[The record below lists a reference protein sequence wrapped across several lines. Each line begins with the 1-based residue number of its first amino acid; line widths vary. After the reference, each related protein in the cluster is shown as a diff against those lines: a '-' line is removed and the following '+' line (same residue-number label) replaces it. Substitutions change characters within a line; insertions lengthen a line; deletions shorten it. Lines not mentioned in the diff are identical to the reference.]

1 MILRGDCLNNCS
13 VSINKSIPETGKVEM
28 KSKSSKSEDSFKDM
42 IKNVSNQKTTDRRSQ
57 VTKKEQGTG
66 KETGSSVQEDTK
78 ETKDDKANLNELAS
92 LVINSGG
99 AFDPV
104 QLAKAVGLS
113 AAGQNDG
120 NVLANEQGG
129 VGQAGLIESAVQNGT
144 GLESMQTV
152 SIAQGLAK
160 MQLAEKAPV
169 VYASQTVL
177 EDESKDTASALL
189 KQNVATNLVENT
201 SNSTADLKQNMF
213 MNDENN
219 GGTFSQGNEGVDTGA
234 ITAPDLP
241 PLPSDSTADN
251 VIMIKVGD
259 PSLESSWKQVAEE
272 IGNMVVEKINN
283 EVQKVNI
290 KLTPKELGEIDV
302 EFLINKGKI
311 SVTLN
316 CSDEA
321 TKALLATNL
330 DSLSKVVQ
338 TSLMQDVN
346 VNLNYYNKTD
356 GQNTGSENF
365 DGSGNHGQYQ
375 GDSNEK
381 RREQDQPNLDFAQ
394 RLRLG
399 IDNIEVAEV

>member
-1 MILRGDCLNNCS
+1 MILRGDCLNSCS

-42 IKNVSNQKTTDRRSQ
+42 VKKVSDQKTSDKSSEVSN
-57 VTKKEQGTG
+57 KKEQGTG
-66 KETGSSVQEDTK
+66 KETRSSMREESK
-78 ETKDDKANLNELAS
+78 EPKDDKMNLNELAS
-92 LVINSGG
+92 LVNSRGV
-99 AFDPV
+99 FDPV
-104 QLAKAVGLS
+104 QLAKTVGLS
-113 AAGQNDG
+113 AAGQSDSNA
-120 NVLANEQGG
+120 LANVQDG
-129 VGQAGLIESAVQNGT
+129 VAQAALIESTVQDGT
-144 GLESMQTV
+144 GMVLTQT
-152 SIAQGLAK
+152 SSLAQEMPK
-160 MQLAEKAPV
+160 MQLAEKPLV
-169 VYASQTVL
+169 VYGLQTVA
-177 EDESKDTASALL
+177 EGESKDTASVLM
-189 KQNVATNLVENT
+189 KQNVATNLVGNT
-201 SNSTADLKQNMF
+201 SNEATDLKQNMF
-213 MNDENN
+213 MNDQNN
-219 GGTFSQGNEGVDTGA
+219 GSTFLQENEGLDTGV
-234 ITAPDLP
+234 ITAPDLQ
-241 PLPSDSTADN
+241 PLPSDSTADD
-251 VIMIKVGD
+251 VVMIKVGD
-259 PSLESSWKQVAEE
+259 PSLDSSWKQVAEE

-311 SVTLN
+311 SVTLH
-316 CSDEA
+316 CSDDG

-346 VNLNYYNKTD
+346 VNLNYYDKAE

-381 RREQDQPNLDFAQ
+381 RREQEQPNLDFAQ

>member
-1 MILRGDCLNNCS
+1 MNNCS